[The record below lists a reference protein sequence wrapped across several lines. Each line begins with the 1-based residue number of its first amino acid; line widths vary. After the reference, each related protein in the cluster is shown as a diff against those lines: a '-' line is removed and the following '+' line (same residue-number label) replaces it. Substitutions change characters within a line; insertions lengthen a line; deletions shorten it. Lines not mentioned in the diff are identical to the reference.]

1 MHYYVIEWENEE
13 VDEPHRVY
21 LELDRENRIRRKIE
35 FYRVGLGYYY
45 EDLCTDPVDIKELAG
60 DADYGEVKANAF
72 EIYVERS
79 CASVYYPD
87 FYPYVLSA
95 CRNYYYADNLI
106 FSVSGYY

>member
-45 EDLCTDPVDIKELAG
+45 EDLCTEPVDIKELAG
-60 DADYGEVKANAF
+60 EADYGEVRANAF
-72 EIYVERS
+72 EIALGQLAEVTGNFVGMDLGM
-79 CASVYYPD
+79 APL
-87 FYPYVLSA
+87 F
-95 CRNYYYADNLI
+95 
-106 FSVSGYY
+106 

>member
-72 EIYVERS
+72 EIALGQLAEVTGNFVGMDLGMAPR
-79 CASVYYPD
+79 
-87 FYPYVLSA
+87 F
-95 CRNYYYADNLI
+95 
-106 FSVSGYY
+106 